1 MAQFALVDN
10 FGMIYWLGAKRNQ
23 ISGFEKG
30 MQLFIVTMIHGA
42 GSLVNHLQLGAVRE
56 QGVGWI
62 SIGVWSDNEVVAN
75 LKTEVSSGLC
85 SPSHDHYFWTGPAL
99 KLMQSYRSFPP
110 SSSFFKDRTSSKYLW
125 SCIRFLI
132 FKKILSHVSFCGP
145 VTKSQSILS
154 SFQVEN
160 KRGLNVLASFWIETA
175 ARLQG

>member
-1 MAQFALVDN
+1 MKQQQQHRNYTSALGLAQFALVDN
-10 FGMIYWLGAKRNQ
+10 FGMIYWHGAKRNQ

-110 SSSFFKDRTSSKYLW
+110 SSSFFKDRTSFQYLW
-125 SCIRFLI
+125 SRIWFLLFLI
-132 FKKILSHVSFCGP
+132 ILSNVLFCG
-145 VTKSQSILS
+145 
-154 SFQVEN
+154 
-160 KRGLNVLASFWIETA
+160 LA
-175 ARLQG
+175 GD

>member
-1 MAQFALVDN
+1 MKQQQHRNYTSALGLAQFALVDN

-110 SSSFFKDRTSSKYLW
+110 SSFFKDRTSCKYLW
-125 SCIRFLI
+125 SRIGFWVFFKNSIQYYFL
-132 FKKILSHVSFCGP
+132 
-145 VTKSQSILS
+145 
-154 SFQVEN
+154 
-160 KRGLNVLASFWIETA
+160 WIDRWLKA
-175 ARLQG
+175 KY